1 MSYKITE
8 EGNVATVHLD
18 GEIDMDVTEKAKEVI
33 MPLIEAGKEVHL
45 NLKEVQYM
53 DSSGISVLI
62 ESHQKAAELGTKVI
76 LKEIRNF
83 AREVL
88 AKDEMFSST
97 KDDVVL
103 AIAEAAQNI
112 VKHAYSGQPT
122 GDTMRVEITFKDN
135 TLKIDLFDKGKP
147 VIPQNI
153 KPRKIDDV
161 KPGGL
166 GTFFIGQIM
175 DEVVFK
181 TSASDWVNHLIL
193 TKNY

>member
-1 MSYKITE
+1 M
-8 EGNVATVHLD
+8 
-18 GEIDMDVTEKAKEVI
+18 
-33 MPLIEAGKEVHL
+33 
-45 NLKEVQYM
+45 
-53 DSSGISVLI
+53 
-62 ESHQKAAELGTKVI
+62 
-76 LKEIRNF
+76 KEIRNF

-135 TLKIDLFDKGKP
+135 TLKIDLYDKGKP